1 MIGAERASG
10 PAARPVD
17 LESSADAREYLMES
31 FHTQLE
37 QSEDQN
43 APPNTSIEG
52 DAGVK
57 AAFAVLL
64 LQEQQ
69 RALFLQ
75 LVRDRRFWPRLRS
88 LVGAP
93 PYGFLL
99 PEDEGLLNASGI
111 AKHRSHLAPTA
122 ATMSNLGDFGCGH
135 FRDEAQRLY
144 RVVAKRGASDVDL
157 PWRGLRSGQRVV
169 VDVRLR
175 LNARG
180 IRLALAGG
188 GTLAAVRREE
198 LVFPRPGDVVH
209 LEVVPQL
216 RKGADGAHACTAR
229 VELGKQK
236 GMLATVAR
244 LVLKI
249 E

>member
-1 MIGAERASG
+1 MIDVRPASG
-10 PAARPVD
+10 S
-17 LESSADAREYLMES
+17 LGLQSSADAREYLMES
-31 FHTQLE
+31 FRAQLE
-37 QSEDQN
+37 QSEEQK

-52 DAGVK
+52 DASAK

-69 RALFLQ
+69 RAFFLQ

-111 AKHRSHLAPTA
+111 ASTARTSRPPRPPCPTWATLGA
-122 ATMSNLGDFGCGH
+122 ATFATRRSGST
-135 FRDEAQRLY
+135 AWWPS
-144 RVVAKRGASDVDL
+144 AASSDADL
-157 PWRGLRSGQRVV
+157 PWRGLRPGQRVV

-175 LNARG
+175 PTRG

-188 GTLAAVRREE
+188 GAAAVKREE

-216 RKGADGAHACTAR
+216 RKWTDSAHACTAR

-236 GMLATVAR
+236 GCLRR
-244 LVLKI
+244 LRGWC
-249 E
+249 

>member
-1 MIGAERASG
+1 MIGVRPASG
-10 PAARPVD
+10 SAG

-31 FHTQLE
+31 FRAQLA
-37 QSEDQN
+37 QSEEQQ

-52 DAGVK
+52 DAGAK

-69 RALFLQ
+69 RAFFLQ
-75 LVRDRRFWPRLRS
+75 LVRDQRFWPRLRS

-111 AKHRSHLAPTA
+111 AKHRSHLAPAA

-144 RVVAKRGASDVDL
+144 RVVAKRGASDTDL
-157 PWRGLRSGQRVV
+157 PWRGLRTGQRVV

-188 GTLAAVRREE
+188 GTVAARREE
-198 LVFPRPGDVVH
+198 LVFPRPGDVVR

-216 RKGADGAHACTAR
+216 RKWADGAHACTAR

-236 GMLATVAR
+236 GMLATIAR

>member
-1 MIGAERASG
+1 MIDVRPASG
-10 PAARPVD
+10 S
-17 LESSADAREYLMES
+17 LGLQSSADAREYLMES
-31 FHTQLE
+31 FRAQLE
-37 QSEDQN
+37 QSEEQK

-52 DAGVK
+52 DAGAK

-69 RALFLQ
+69 RAFFLQ

-111 AKHRSHLAPTA
+111 AKHRSHLAPTV

-144 RVVAKRGASDVDL
+144 RVVAKRGASDADL
-157 PWRGLRSGQRVV
+157 PWRGLRTGQRVV

-188 GTLAAVRREE
+188 GTVPVRREE

-216 RKGADGAHACTAR
+216 RKWAEGAHACTAR

-236 GMLATVAR
+236 GMLATIAR

>member
-1 MIGAERASG
+1 MIDARPASG
-10 PAARPVD
+10 SAG
-17 LESSADAREYLMES
+17 LQSSADAREYLMES
-31 FHTQLE
+31 FRAQLE
-37 QSEDQN
+37 QSEEQK

-52 DAGVK
+52 DASAT

-69 RALFLQ
+69 RAFFLQ

-122 ATMSNLGDFGCGH
+122 STMSNLGDFGCGH

-144 RVVAKRGASDVDL
+144 RVVAKRGASDADL
-157 PWRGLRSGQRVV
+157 PGEGCSAQRVV

-175 LNARG
+175 PTRAASAWRSPAAAPSPSGARSSSFLG
-180 IRLALAGG
+180 RATWCSWRWCRSCASG
-188 GTLAAVRREE
+188 
-198 LVFPRPGDVVH
+198 P
-209 LEVVPQL
+209 
-216 RKGADGAHACTAR
+216 TAR
-229 VELGKQK
+229 TR
-236 GMLATVAR
+236 APRAWS
-244 LVLKI
+244 
-249 E
+249 

>member
-1 MIGAERASG
+1 MVA
-10 PAARPVD
+10 PA
-17 LESSADAREYLMES
+17 
-31 FHTQLE
+31 
-37 QSEDQN
+37 
-43 APPNTSIEG
+43 
-52 DAGVK
+52 
-57 AAFAVLL
+57 
-64 LQEQQ
+64 
-69 RALFLQ
+69 
-75 LVRDRRFWPRLRS
+75 
-88 LVGAP
+88 
-93 PYGFLL
+93 
-99 PEDEGLLNASGI
+99 
-111 AKHRSHLAPTA
+111 A

-144 RVVAKRGASDVDL
+144 RVVAKRGASEADL
-157 PWRGLRSGQRVV
+157 PWRGLRTGQRVV

-188 GTLAAVRREE
+188 GTVAARREE

-216 RKGADGAHACTAR
+216 RKWADGAHACTAR

-236 GMLATVAR
+236 GMLATIAR